1 MLLRFMFK
9 NFGSFRDAAE
19 LSFVATRIKD
29 DDVHGALPPKGPFA
43 KFGVLPVLAL
53 YGANASGKSTALDAL
68 RRMVSHVLRSHT
80 ELKPTDKI
88 PHKPFKLD
96 LESSAQPTH
105 LECELLIDGVRYQY
119 GFLVTKDRFE
129 EEWLQAWPAGV
140 EQLWFHRKGDDRDA
154 WYFGPALKGER
165 KRIAAATREN
175 SLFLS
180 AAAQNNH
187 EQLGKLYRAF
197 DELFSKN
204 LPSDSHHPM
213 SFSASPL
220 FDPERADEVRRLL
233 RAADVGVMD
242 FRLKSDKDGIK
253 AHIDQWQRSSDET
266 IAQRAIRLSA
276 ALESIGD
283 VRHLELQHEGA
294 DGLGHWLDP
303 DEESDGTISLIN
315 RLHQILLA
323 LNLGALTFIDELDR
337 SLHPLLCVELIKMFT
352 SPYSNPNGAQLLFT
366 THDVSLM
373 EHLRRD
379 EVALVNK
386 QNDGGSRI
394 ELMSEYKLLRR
405 DDMQKVYMEGRVGG
419 LPRLGSLGR
428 ALALVNREE

>member
-19 LSFVATRIKD
+19 LSFVATRVKD
-29 DDVHGALPPKGPFA
+29 DDVHATLPPKGPFA

-68 RRMVSHVLRSHT
+68 KLMVHCVLRSHT

-96 LESSAQPTH
+96 LQSSAQPTH

-129 EEWLQAWPAGV
+129 EEWLHAWPAGV
-140 EQLWFHRKGDDRDA
+140 DQLWYHRKGSDRDD

-165 KRIAAATREN
+165 KRIATATREN

-187 EQLGKLYRAF
+187 EQLSKIYRAF
-197 DELFSKN
+197 DALFSKN
-204 LPSDSHHPM
+204 LPMDSHHPM
-213 SFSASPL
+213 SFSVSPL

-242 FRLKSDKDGIK
+242 FRLKSDKDDLK
-253 AHIDQWQRSSDET
+253 QQIDKWLQSSDEVIT
-266 IAQRAIRLSA
+266 QRATRLSA
-276 ALESIGD
+276 ALESVDD
-283 VRHLELQHEGA
+283 VRHLELQHEGT
-294 DGLGHWLDP
+294 DGLGHWLEP
-303 DEESDGTISLIN
+303 SEESDGTISLIN

-323 LNLGALTFIDELDR
+323 LHAGALT
-337 SLHPLLCVELIKMFT
+337 SH
-352 SPYSNPNGAQLLFT
+352 
-366 THDVSLM
+366 
-373 EHLRRD
+373 
-379 EVALVNK
+379 
-386 QNDGGSRI
+386 
-394 ELMSEYKLLRR
+394 
-405 DDMQKVYMEGRVGG
+405 
-419 LPRLGSLGR
+419 
-428 ALALVNREE
+428 

>member
-19 LSFVATRIKD
+19 LSFVATRVKD
-29 DDVHGALPPKGPFA
+29 DDVHATLPPKGPFA

-68 RRMVSHVLRSHT
+68 KLMVHCVLRSHT

-96 LESSAQPTH
+96 LQSSAQPTH

-129 EEWLQAWPAGV
+129 EEWLHAWPAGV
-140 EQLWFHRKGDDRDA
+140 DQLWYHRKGSDRDD

-165 KRIAAATREN
+165 KRIATATREN

-187 EQLGKLYRAF
+187 EQLSKIYRAF
-197 DELFSKN
+197 DALFFED
-204 LPSDSHHPM
+204 LPWASHRPM
-213 SFSASPL
+213 MLSESPL

-242 FRLKSDKDGIK
+242 FRVKSRKLDVEQLIESLRQSPDQSVAQK
-253 AHIDQWQRSSDET
+253 ADEL
-266 IAQRAIRLSA
+266 QSLMLSQ
-276 ALESIGD
+276 GD
-283 VRHLELQHEGA
+283 PKHLELKHEGA
-294 DGLGHWLDP
+294 DGLGHWLEP
-303 DEESDGTISLIN
+303 EEESDGTISLIN
-315 RLHQILLA
+315 RLHQILSTLSA
-323 LNLGALTFIDELDR
+323 GALLPIDEIDR
-337 SLHPLLCVELIKMFT
+337 SLHPLLCVELIQMFT
-352 SPYSNPNGAQLLFT
+352 SPYSNPKGAQLLFT

-386 QNDGGSRI
+386 PNDGASRL
-394 ELMSEYKLLRR
+394 ELMAEYKLLRR

-428 ALALVNREE
+428 ALTLTHGE